1 MKIITIIA
9 FFIIPIITFSQIE
22 NYGISGGLSFSF
34 GNKVNRIGLSC
45 SVFYAYNFTQ
55 VNASVNAYYNFKTL
69 ALKRKTTELQLGLG
83 VQMAW
88 NKDDTITNKF
98 VGLTE
103 NNTIYKNSFG
113 YSFLYY
119 FDRQTTSQ
127 AGGIININIDKF
139 TFATQNDLFSFLK
152 QGTLDKY
159 RTGSFI
165 IEYRYNDT
173 QIGLTSTFWT
183 GNYYSSTKITD
194 SNYPARFGYRSSDKS
209 ILGNFSA
216 ALTSVQI
223 KQILPYKQI
232 AKVNIGVD
240 SEHIRH
246 LIQNKFMHDQYIFP
260 EKWIKIK
267 QYHIPMLQENGE
279 QYLFKDGQ
287 KIKPT
292 TIYLNFG
299 LNEPI
304 FY

>member
-1 MKIITIIA
+1 MKKLYLIL
-9 FFIIPIITFSQIE
+9 FFLISINMFSQVE

-34 GNKVNRIGLSC
+34 GNKINRIGLSV
-45 SVFYAYNFTQ
+45 SAFYAYNYTQ

-69 ALKRKTTELQLGLG
+69 AINKKTPELQLGFG

-103 NNTIYKNSFG
+103 NNTIYRNSLG

-119 FDRQTTSQ
+119 FDGQTTSQ

-152 QGTLDKY
+152 QGALDRY
-159 RTGSFI
+159 RTGSFLV
-165 IEYRYNDT
+165 EYRYNDT
-173 QIGLTSTFWT
+173 QIGLNSTFWT
-183 GNYYSSTKITD
+183 GNYYNSTKVTD
-194 SNYPARFGYRSSDKS
+194 SDYPARFGYRSSDKS

-223 KQILPYKQI
+223 KQILPYNQI

-240 SEHIRH
+240 SERIRH
-246 LIQNKFMHDQYIFP
+246 LIQNKIMHDQYFFP
-260 EKWIKIK
+260 ENWIKEK
-267 QYHIPMLQENGE
+267 QMHIPMLQKNGE
-279 QYLFKDGQ
+279 QYLFREGQ
-287 KIKPT
+287 EIKTT
-292 TIYLNFG
+292 TIYFNLG